1 MRFASFR
8 LVVCILAVVAFLAVP
23 ARAQYTPGSITG
35 TVVDPTGAVVPG
47 ATVELVDPATGYVRT
62 QETGDAGQFSFD
74 RVAARVYTLRVGK
87 QGFRTTELKSVE
99 VTTGKITSLG
109 QVRLE
114 VGAAGE
120 TVTVEAAAVPLVQAE
135 TAQITGNYSTRQVS
149 EVIFGIMG
157 ADATAFLTPGVQPGV
172 GTGFSNSNTGAGS
185 TGIGG
190 LTGLNSDISVN
201 GMRGRSNNFTY
212 DGQSVNDVTVAGP
225 GLFVANLDTV
235 QEYQITT
242 NQFNADQGR
251 NMGATINLISKSGTN
266 DVHGTAFWFHENSA
280 VAARSSGESQAG
292 AEKPSFFLDNFGGFT
307 LGGPVI
313 KNKLF
318 AFGSFYVERQPGSAL
333 ARTGLLALT
342 DAGVATVRAAFPAS
356 TTMLIYQNGGPLQR
370 PTGNPVCRPDLGPP
384 VLLGVTPGTSP
395 FAGVS
400 GVEACAIQRTVESS
414 FNNEEWTSRIDWNG
428 KKNSFWGRY
437 YFSDNA
443 FCCSEGSD
451 GYGVAVPARSQALS
465 LTHTI
470 QLSPRQL
477 NEFRFNFTRLF
488 VTFEGADTFPISA
501 LGSNLTNITMP
512 SGFRSF
518 GLATNLPQGRGVT
531 DFQFQDNWSVTRGR
545 HTIKAGIDIRRD
557 REVNFFLP
565 NVNGAFAFPSTTRF
579 VNNQPSSFSFG
590 AGDFTIYTFETDWY
604 YYVQDDIRLNNFLGG
619 DLALNLGLRYENG
632 GQPLNNLFDETLAR
646 ESDPAR
652 AFWLQSVPVEER
664 IYPKTERDDNN
675 WAPRIGFAYSPKWGK
690 AIFGENKTVI
700 RGGYGIAYEIAF
712 TNMLLN
718 SATAVPRVFLFS
730 NSCPTGSA
738 CGIIGIP
745 GSGSGSEVAVVANP
759 PFNTVDP
766 RRPPNAWTLA
776 GDLVNRNLLRFDNPY
791 SQNWSLGIQRE
802 LGRSSIFEVRYV
814 GTQGVGLFQTVSAN
828 PNARLYSLG
837 SAVLGGTSA
846 IPGYF
851 DDGVNPTATLGACPA
866 GTQRVADFGSRTAR
880 CVVTPGQSLPSGTGF
895 CTDATQPGFGGLI
908 CGLPTDRV
916 RDRVNTAR
924 SLYHSL
930 QTRLETR
937 NFKDQFTGG
946 LSWTWAHN
954 IDNVSEVF
962 ADVGSIS
969 SSQDP
974 FDWHRKEKG
983 NSNIDQRHSVAFN
996 AIWDTPWLRDQ
1007 KGALG
1012 KFLGGWELSAYGLI
1026 YSPRFWTPDQANGG
1040 FGGRSSEGNQL
1051 GGRNIFCSMNL
1062 HSSIATNT
1070 CAPFASNISAPLSS
1084 VGVFYMTN
1092 GVPLLYDYNTCDPN
1106 TIAFGGC
1113 APITPNDVHWIAN
1126 NLEAQLAG
1134 LPTFGVNRNLPST
1147 QQDNV
1152 RAINLGI
1159 FKNTYVGKE
1168 NRVNIQFRMILVNAF
1183 SHRNYGI
1190 PDDFVEDGFPS
1201 FGDPGQNNVIGRKIR
1216 FGLRVVF

>member
-185 TGIGG
+185 TSIGG

-225 GLFVANLDTV
+225 GLFVSNLDTV

-266 DVHGTAFWFHENSA
+266 DVHGTAFWFNE
-280 VAARSSGESQAG
+280 SSGVAGRNSLESQLDL
-292 AEKPSFFLDNFGGFT
+292 EKPSFFLDNFGGFT
-307 LGGPVI
+307 LGGPVV

-318 AFGSFYVERQPGSAL
+318 AFGSFYAERQPGSTL
-333 ARTGLLALT
+333 VSSSSLSLT

-356 TTMLIYQNGGPLQR
+356 NTMLIYQNGGPLQR
-370 PTGNPVCRPDLGPP
+370 PTGNPTCVVRA
-384 VLLGVTPGTSP
+384 PGTNGATDPGSP
-395 FAGVS
+395 RNITFGGVAGVQ
-400 GVEACAIQRTVESS
+400 ACEIQRTIPQTFV
-414 FNNEEWTSRIDWNG
+414 NEEWTSRIDWNG

-437 YFSDNA
+437 YFSDA
-443 FCCSEGSD
+443 ASCCSEGAN
-451 GYGVAVPARSQALS
+451 GYGVAVPSRSQALS

-501 LGSNLTNITMP
+501 LKSNLARINMP
-512 SGFRSF
+512 AGFLSF
-518 GLATNLPQGRGVT
+518 GLSAGNNLPQGRGVT
-531 DFQFQDNWSVTRGR
+531 DFQFQDNWSVTKGR

-565 NVNGAFAFPSTTRF
+565 SVNGVFSFPNSTRF
-579 VNNQPSSFSFG
+579 VNNQPSTFSFA

-619 DLALNLGLRYENG
+619 DLTLNLGLRYENG

-652 AFWLQSVPVEER
+652 AFWLQSVPLEER

-712 TNMLLN
+712 TNQLLN
-718 SATAVPRVFLFS
+718 SASAVPRVFLFT
-730 NSCPTGSA
+730 NSCPSSAA
-738 CGIIGIP
+738 CGITPIP
-745 GSGSGSEVAVVANP
+745 GTGTGAEVSVVANP
-759 PFNTVDP
+759 PLNSVDP
-766 RRPPNAWTLA
+766 RRSPSNWTLA

-802 LGRSSIFEVRYV
+802 IGRSSIFEVRYV
-814 GTQGVGLFQTVSAN
+814 GTQGVGLFQTVSLN

-837 SAVLGGTSA
+837 SAALAAGG
-846 IPGYF
+846 G
-851 DDGVNPTATLGACPA
+851 CPA
-866 GTQRVADFGSRTAR
+866 GRVVTTDVVLGTV
-880 CVVTPGQSLPSGTGF
+880 CVVVPGQALPSGTGF

-908 CGLPTDRV
+908 CGLPPDRV
-916 RDRVNTAR
+916 RSRLNTAR

-937 NFKDQFTGG
+937 NFKDQLTGG

-954 IDNVSEVF
+954 IDNVSEIF
-962 ADVGSIS
+962 ADLGSIS
-969 SSQDP
+969 NSQDP
-974 FDWHRKEKG
+974 FDWNRKEKG

-996 AIWDTPWLRDQ
+996 LIWDTPWRRDQ

-1012 KFLGGWELSAYGLI
+1012 KFLGGWELSTYALI
-1026 YSPRFWTPDQANGG
+1026 YSPRFWTPDQTIIGGRASDANG
-1040 FGGRSSEGNQL
+1040 L

-1062 HSSIATNT
+1062 HSALTSNT
-1070 CAPFASNISAPLSS
+1070 CAPFIGNANAPLQTQ
-1084 VGVFYMTN
+1084 GIFFLTN
-1092 GVPLLYDYNTCDPN
+1092 GVPVLYDLNAYLSDGSLNPVTVS
-1106 TIAFGGC
+1106 
-1113 APITPNDVHWIAN
+1113 DVHWIAN

-1134 LPTFGVNRNLPST
+1134 LPVFGVNRNLPST

-1183 SHRNYGI
+1183 NHRNYGI
-1190 PDDFVEDGFPS
+1190 PDDTVEDGAPTFA
-1201 FGDPGQNNVIGRKIR
+1201 DPAQAWQLGLPAIGRKIR
-1216 FGLRVVF
+1216 FGLRVAF